1 MITNAAAADS
11 LSAFMKVRP
20 RLLRIAH
27 RMLGCG
33 AAAEDL
39 VQDVWMRWQL
49 TDQSAVRDPAAF
61 LAATATRLAINVIQ
75 SARVRR
81 ESYVDTMLPE
91 PVDTSVGPAVS
102 AEHNEALHNGMR
114 VLMQT
119 LSPTERT
126 AFILREAF
134 EYAYRDI
141 AAVLRLQEANARQVV
156 TRARQRLAQRRQ
168 ATAGGGHNAS
178 PYPVTAS

>member
-1 MITNAAAADS
+1 MTTNAAADAG
-11 LSAFMKVRP
+11 LSAFLTVRP
-20 RLLRIAH
+20 RLLGIAY
-27 RMLGCG
+27 RMLGCA

-39 VQDVWMRWQL
+39 VQDVWLRWQL
-49 TDQSAVRDPAAF
+49 ADQSVVRDPAAF

-81 ESYVDTMLPE
+81 ETYVDTMLPE
-91 PVDTSVGPAVS
+91 PADTGAGPAVN
-102 AEHNEALHNGMR
+102 AEVSEALHDGLR
-114 VLMQT
+114 VLVQT

-141 AAVLRLQEANARQVV
+141 AAALRLREPNARQVV
-156 TRARQRLAQRRQ
+156 TRARQRLASRRP
-168 ATAGGGHNAS
+168 APALAGHNAAL
-178 PYPVTAS
+178 YPVNGA